1 MQFLFLQIIV
11 SALIAFVVNN
21 PRDADPG
28 NLRFEKPMNDRL
40 FPARPILAVSAAV
53 FREGRALIIRR
64 ARAPLLGHFSLPGGG
79 VEVGETLAAALA
91 RELMEEVGIE
101 AEIIAFNR
109 HVEAIFH
116 EGDRIRTHFV
126 IASFV
131 ARWTRGEPRLSDEV
145 DAVEWV
151 DPAGPLPS
159 PTTPELG
166 EVLTRAARI
175 ERQHA

>member
-1 MQFLFLQIIV
+1 
-11 SALIAFVVNN
+11 
-21 PRDADPG
+21 
-28 NLRFEKPMNDRL
+28 MNDRL

-53 FREGRALIIRR
+53 FRHGRALIIRR

-79 VEVGETLAAALA
+79 IEVGETLAAALA

-109 HVEAIFH
+109 HVEAIFP
-116 EGDRIRTHFV
+116 EGARIRTHFV

-145 DAVEWV
+145 DAVEWI

-159 PTTPELG
+159 PSTPALG
-166 EVLTRAARI
+166 EVLPRADRI
-175 ERQHA
+175 GPPGPHVNGVDAVSTDALTCRALRGKRSPVCSAQLL

>member
-1 MQFLFLQIIV
+1 
-11 SALIAFVVNN
+11 
-21 PRDADPG
+21 
-28 NLRFEKPMNDRL
+28 MNDRL
-40 FPARPILAVSAAV
+40 FPGRPVLAVSAAV
-53 FREGRALIIRR
+53 FRDRRALIIRR

-109 HVEAIFH
+109 HVEAIGH
-116 EGDRIRTHFV
+116 EGSRIRMHFV

-131 ARWTRGEPRLSDEV
+131 ARWIRGEPRLSDEV
-145 DAVEWV
+145 DAVAWI

-159 PTTPELG
+159 PATPELG

-175 ERQHA
+175 EAERL

>member
-1 MQFLFLQIIV
+1 
-11 SALIAFVVNN
+11 
-21 PRDADPG
+21 
-28 NLRFEKPMNDRL
+28 MNDRL

-53 FREGRALIIRR
+53 FRDGRALIIRR

-101 AEIIAFNR
+101 AEILAFNR
-109 HVEAIFH
+109 HVEAIFR
-116 EGDRIRTHFV
+116 EGTRIQSHFV

-145 DAVEWV
+145 DAIEWI

-159 PTTPELG
+159 PSTPELG

-175 ERQHA
+175 EAGHA

>member
-1 MQFLFLQIIV
+1 
-11 SALIAFVVNN
+11 
-21 PRDADPG
+21 
-28 NLRFEKPMNDRL
+28 MNDRL
-40 FPARPILAVSAAV
+40 FPTRPILAVSAAV
-53 FREGRALIIRR
+53 FRGGRALIIRR

-109 HVEAIFH
+109 HVEAIFP
-116 EGDRIRTHFV
+116 EGARIRTHFV

-145 DAVEWV
+145 DAVEWI

-159 PTTPELG
+159 PRTPELG
-166 EVLTRAARI
+166 EVLARAARI
-175 ERQHA
+175 AAQSV

>member
-1 MQFLFLQIIV
+1 
-11 SALIAFVVNN
+11 
-21 PRDADPG
+21 
-28 NLRFEKPMNDRL
+28 MNDRL

-53 FREGRALIIRR
+53 SREGQVLIVRR

-109 HVEAIFH
+109 HVEAIVH
-116 EGDRIRTHFV
+116 EGNRIQMHFV

-145 DAVEWV
+145 DAVEWI
-151 DPAGPLPS
+151 DPAAPLPS
-159 PTTPELG
+159 PATPELG

-175 ERQHA
+175 AAKCA